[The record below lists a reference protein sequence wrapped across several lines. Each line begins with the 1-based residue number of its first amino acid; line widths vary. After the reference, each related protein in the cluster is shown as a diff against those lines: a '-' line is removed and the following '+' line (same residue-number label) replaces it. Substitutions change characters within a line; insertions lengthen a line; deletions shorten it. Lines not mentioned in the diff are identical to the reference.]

1 MNGLTPKILDGLS
14 LQNVAGS
21 RQVESFVLWA
31 VRRESELQTA
41 LEHVHREALMR
52 EPLFVQVFQRV
63 TGVATDRGVGE
74 GEALQ
79 LL

>member
-1 MNGLTPKILDGLS
+1 M
-14 LQNVAGS
+14 
-21 RQVESFVLWA
+21 
-31 VRRESELQTA
+31 RRESELQTA

-63 TGVATDRGVGE
+63 TGVGTDRGDGE